1 MTPLRARLHRIEVV
15 DVAGLVAPALNAVL
29 RAADA
34 GEADEAA
41 RQTEW
46 WEAALGGSVDELA
59 RQIDVLRGS
68 AGYRFALLEFAASQQ
83 WRAASLRHL
92 HAAIMD
98 GSERQ
103 YRRWRWSAQAYLGT
117 VRRFVAEHAHRA
129 RAAAARPKL
138 ESEASGAALRR
149 HPVHASHFA
158 ALRERFDTAAGGTG
172 AEQDHAVERA
182 RDLLSEVAR
191 REEERSALLKQ
202 RNALRQAARAAG
214 IAGTPGSDATTIRE
228 QVRACE
234 TALRRHQLAAESAH
248 AASATLALAARVSD
262 AFGRYS
268 SDAFAGY
275 GGEAALLLRLA
286 SVLPPP
292 RPSPPPRDTDDSG

>member
-1 MTPLRARLHRIEVV
+1 M
-15 DVAGLVAPALNAVL
+15 
-29 RAADA
+29 
-34 GEADEAA
+34 
-41 RQTEW
+41 
-46 WEAALGGSVDELA
+46 DELA
-59 RQIDVLRGS
+59 RQIDGLRGS

-103 YRRWRWSAQAYLGT
+103 YRRWRWSAQAYVGT
-117 VRRFVAEHAHRA
+117 VRGFVVEHAHRA
-129 RAAAARPKL
+129 RAAAARPRL
-138 ESEASGAALRR
+138 ESDASGAALRR

-158 ALRERFDTAAGGTG
+158 ALRERFGTAAGGTG
-172 AEQDHAVERA
+172 AEQDHAAERA
-182 RDLLSEVAR
+182 HDLLAEVAR

-202 RNALRQAARAAG
+202 RNALRLAARAAG
-214 IAGTPGSDATTIRE
+214 IAGSPGSDATTVRE

-234 TALRRHQLAAESAH
+234 TALRRQEFAAETAH
-248 AASATLALAARVSD
+248 AASASLALAARLGD

-292 RPSPPPRDTDDSG
+292 RPSPAPRDADDAG